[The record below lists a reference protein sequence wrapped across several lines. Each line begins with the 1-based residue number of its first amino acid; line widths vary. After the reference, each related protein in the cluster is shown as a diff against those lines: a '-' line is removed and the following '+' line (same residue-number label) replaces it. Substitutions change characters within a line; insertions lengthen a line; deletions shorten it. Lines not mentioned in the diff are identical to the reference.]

1 MGAQKKR
8 ILIVEDEVIVAKS
21 LQCFLEAQGYHVPEL
36 AFNGEEALQSVQRAS
51 PDLIL
56 MDVRLRSSLDGIE
69 VAAGI
74 KRFCDVPIICITAFA
89 DERTVARI
97 KQAQCY
103 GYLCKPINDAELKS
117 LIASVLSR

>member
-1 MGAQKKR
+1 MGSQKKR

-21 LQCFLEAQGYHVPEL
+21 LQCFLEAQGYYVPEP
-36 AFNGEEALQSVQRAS
+36 ASSGEDALQSVQRAS

-56 MDVRLRSSLDGIE
+56 MDVRLKGSLDGIE
-69 VAAGI
+69 AAAGI
-74 KRFCDVPIICITAFA
+74 KRFCDAPIICITAFA

-97 KQAQCY
+97 NQARCY

-117 LIASVLSR
+117 MIASVLSR